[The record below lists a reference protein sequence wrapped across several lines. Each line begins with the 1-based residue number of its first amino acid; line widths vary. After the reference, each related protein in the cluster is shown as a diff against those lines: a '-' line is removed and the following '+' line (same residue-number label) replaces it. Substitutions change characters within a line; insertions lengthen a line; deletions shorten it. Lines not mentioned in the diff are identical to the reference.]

1 MSVVM
6 NNTSEHDLG
15 QEMGVA
21 DAMGAM
27 GFVRRQDLGA
37 LREGVLDPGEERLE
51 VLGVHGRAAPN
62 P

>member
-1 MSVVM
+1 MPGIPPGTTQRLMSAM

-27 GFVRRQDLGA
+27 GIVRR
-37 LREGVLDPGEERLE
+37 RT
-51 VLGVHGRAAPN
+51 
-62 P
+62 

>member
-1 MSVVM
+1 MSVM
-6 NNTSEHDLG
+6 DNTSEHDLG

-27 GFVRRQDLGA
+27 GVSTETDLGA

-51 VLGVHGRAAPN
+51 VLGVHGRAAPD